1 MRPEQTSL
9 LYLHIAVLLFGG
21 TALFSKLINLSA
33 LDITVYRT
41 AVAFVVLALLL
52 KLMGKPLRLA
62 HPKDYLIA
70 IMLGVVVGLHW
81 VTYFAGMQ
89 MAGIATGIIA
99 FFTYPVITVFLE
111 PLFTKQRIKNK
122 DIISAA
128 VVLFGI
134 YLLIPEANLG
144 NQVTLGIITGISSG
158 ALFALRNLLQKRFF
172 VTYSGPHTMFYQT
185 LTASVMLAAFVD
197 VPPSLL
203 PNQDIYYILLAGA
216 VFTAIPHALFASSL
230 KHLSATTAGLISCL
244 QPLYGTLLAFMLL
257 AEKPTI
263 MTLVGGLLV
272 ISAACFETWS
282 ITRKKPNASIRSS
295 GGQR

>member
-9 LYLHIAVLLFGG
+9 IYLHIAVLLFGG

-41 AVAFVVLALLL
+41 GVAFLVLAALL
-52 KLMGKPLRLA
+52 KLSGKKLRLA
-62 HPKDYLIA
+62 NGRDYLIA
-70 IMLGVVVGLHW
+70 VLLGIVVGLHW

-122 DIISAA
+122 DVVSAFI
-128 VVLFGI
+128 VLFGI
-134 YLLIPEANLG
+134 YLLIPEANIG
-144 NQVTLGIITGISSG
+144 NQVTLGIITGIFSG
-158 ALFALRNLLQKRFF
+158 ALFATRNLLQKRFF
-172 VTYSGPHTMFYQT
+172 ASYSGPHTMFYQT
-185 LTASVMLAAFVD
+185 LTACVMLAAFVEVKPSALPSQD
-197 VPPSLL
+197 V
-203 PNQDIYYILLAGA
+203 YYILLAGA

-263 MTLVGGLLV
+263 MTLLGGVLV

-282 ITRKKPNASIRSS
+282 ITRKKPHASIRAS
-295 GGQR
+295 GCQR